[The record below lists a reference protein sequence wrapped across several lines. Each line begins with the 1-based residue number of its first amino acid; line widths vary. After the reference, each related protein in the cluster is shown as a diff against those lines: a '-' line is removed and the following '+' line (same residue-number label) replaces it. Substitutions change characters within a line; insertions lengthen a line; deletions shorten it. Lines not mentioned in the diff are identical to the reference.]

1 MTRIYGE
8 ETAALELAAE
18 LAAGGRR
25 VRVPLAT
32 GTMSEAGFL
41 ERLLDV
47 IRRHHAEP
55 ALITFKV
62 SGGPSPRAWHVQRA
76 LFACRFCCEA

>member
-1 MTRIYGE
+1 MTRVYGE

-25 VRVPLAT
+25 VRLPLAAA
-32 GTMSEAGFL
+32 TMSEPGFL

-47 IRRHHAEP
+47 VRRHHAEP

-62 SGGPSPRAWHVQRA
+62 SGRPSARAGRVQQA
-76 LFACRFCCEA
+76 LFACRFGYEA